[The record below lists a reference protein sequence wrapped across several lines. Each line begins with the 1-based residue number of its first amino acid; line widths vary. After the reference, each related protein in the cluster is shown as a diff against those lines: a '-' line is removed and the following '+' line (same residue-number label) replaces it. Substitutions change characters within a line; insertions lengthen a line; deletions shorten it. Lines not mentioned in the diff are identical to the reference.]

1 MSVKEMI
8 TGYMNLIARACAVV
22 LSYSK
27 GINDLCVVQDFNK
40 TYDDTKDNIARALQI
55 PQERHD
61 RSGGTARQSAS
72 NGISR

>member
-1 MSVKEMI
+1 MTIVENNNQDME
-8 TGYMNLIARACAVV
+8 GL
-22 LSYSK
+22 SK
-27 GINDLCVVQDFNK
+27 GEQCRKIRQMFG
-40 TYDDTKDNIARALQI
+40 LQI